1 MAAAGTAGSS
11 ASRRNAVIG
20 KFRLIDLSVPLE
32 HNAVSEPLP
41 ARIHYVRHDGEGLQ
55 QMQHFFGVQP
65 EDLVYSG
72 GLGWAV
78 EEVQAITHTG
88 THVDAPYHYGPMSEG
103 NPARTIDRVPLEW
116 CFAPGV
122 VLDVR
127 HKAPGD
133 FITVADLEAA
143 LRRIDHRLQPLDIVL
158 LHTGADQRLGSPDY
172 FAQPGLGRD
181 GVLWLVEQGVKV
193 IGIDAYTLDRPF
205 ASMVADYRRTGD
217 GHYIW
222 PAHFAGITRE
232 YCQIEKLANL
242 DQLARPHGFYVS
254 CLPVKIQGAS
264 AGWCR
269 AVALVPEE

>member
-1 MAAAGTAGSS
+1 MFG
-11 ASRRNAVIG
+11 R
-20 KFRLIDLSVPLE
+20 FRLIDLSVPLE
-32 HNAVSEPLP
+32 DNAVSEPLP
-41 ARIHYVRHDGEGLQ
+41 AQVRYVRHGDEGLR
-55 QMQHFFGVQP
+55 QMQHFFGVKP
-65 EDLVYSG
+65 EDLVWSN

-88 THVDAPYHYGPMSEG
+88 THVDAPYHYGPASEG
-103 NPARTIDRVPLEW
+103 KPARTIDQVPLEW

-127 HKAPGD
+127 HKGAGE

-143 LRRIDHRLQPLDIVL
+143 LARIGYRLRPLDVVL
-158 LHTGADQRLGSPDY
+158 LHTGADRRLGSPEY
-172 FAQPGLGRD
+172 FAQPGLGRE
-181 GVLWLVEQGVKV
+181 GVLWLVGQGVKV

-205 ASMVADYRRTGD
+205 ASMVADYKRTGD
-217 GHYIW
+217 GGYVW

-242 DQLARPHGFYVS
+242 DQIPQPYGFYVS
-254 CLPVKIQGAS
+254 CLPVKVKGAS

-269 AVALVPEE
+269 AVALVPE

>member
-1 MAAAGTAGSS
+1 VCPSS
-11 ASRRNAVIG
+11 QHR
-20 KFRLIDLSVPLE
+20 
-32 HNAVSEPLP
+32 AVSEPLP
-41 ARIHYVRHDGEGLQ
+41 AEIHYSAHEDEGLQ
-55 QMQHFFGVQP
+55 QMRQLLGVRP

-78 EEVQAITHTG
+78 EEVRAITHTG
-88 THVDAPYHYGPMSEG
+88 THVDAPYHYGPTSEG
-103 NPARTIDRVPLEW
+103 KPARRIDEVPLEW

-127 HKAPGD
+127 HKAAGEL
-133 FITVADLEAA
+133 ITVADLQQALAA
-143 LRRIDHRLQPLDIVL
+143 IGHQLRPRDIVL
-158 LHTGADQRLGSPDY
+158 LHTGADKRIHCPQY
-172 FAQPGLGRD
+172 FEQPGLGRE
-181 GVLWLVEQGVKV
+181 GVLFLVEQGVRV

-217 GHYIW
+217 GRFIW

-242 DQLARPHGFYVS
+242 DQIPRPHGFWVS

-269 AVALVPEE
+269 AVALVPEG